1 MILNAPGFRFIAAG
15 REVSLVADSLQ
26 HSEDSDRHSDSCAES
41 VSVAPNVSVV
51 TPAFDPAPSQAALQA
66 DTGNLQPDSGPA
78 GEPDRF
84 LALLGWLVFV
94 VLSVQYLIV
103 AFDRPP
109 PLPWQRG
116 PAFSFYRVDVN
127 TGTWVE
133 WMQLEGIGQTMAHRI
148 VANREE
154 FGPFPT
160 IDELTRVD
168 GIGPVT
174 LDRLRPWLTISH
186 EDDEQRI
193 RQHAAGK

>member
-1 MILNAPGFRFIAAG
+1 M
-15 REVSLVADSLQ
+15 ADSLQ

-51 TPAFDPAPSQAALQA
+51 TPAFDPAPSQASLQA

-78 GEPDRF
+78 GERDRF

-116 PAFSFYRVDVN
+116 PAFSFYRVVRLYAARKGDYIRHHLE
-127 TGTWVE
+127 TRSPEHTEAICFGTS
-133 WMQLEGIGQTMAHRI
+133 
-148 VANREE
+148 
-154 FGPFPT
+154 FKC
-160 IDELTRVD
+160 
-168 GIGPVT
+168 
-174 LDRLRPWLTISH
+174 
-186 EDDEQRI
+186 
-193 RQHAAGK
+193 AGGRHLMSCEC